1 MEQDVKQR
9 ILLAAKELFA
19 VQGFDGTTI
28 RQICDKANAN
38 ISLVSYYFGGKEKV
52 FQHIFETYFPGTK
65 LDQAEAMFRDPFTG
79 LQFLMD
85 QVMSMSFD
93 DFHLS
98 LMIDQELLMHS
109 SRSEIVMSYV
119 QPVWAKLEELLQ
131 RGKEQGVFHF
141 ESLANTLLI
150 IRGISLSAKIDLKMN
165 TSAPV
170 RSQEE
175 IEQIKQTAIQFIMD
189 GLKVDRARSN

>member
-38 ISLVSYYFGGKEKV
+38 ISLVSYYFGGKDKV
-52 FQHIFETYFPGTK
+52 FQHIFETYFPGNR
-65 LDQAEAMFRDPFTG
+65 LDQVEHMFRDPLKG

-85 QVMSMSFD
+85 QIMSMSFD

-98 LMIDQELLMHS
+98 LIIDQELLMHS
-109 SRSEIVMSYV
+109 PRSEIVMSYV
-119 QPVWAKLEELLQ
+119 QPVWVKLEELLQ
-131 RGKEQGVFHF
+131 RGREQGIFHF
-141 ESLANTLLI
+141 DSLAHTLVI
-150 IRGISLSAKIDLKMN
+150 IRGISLSAKIDLKTNMN
-165 TSAPV
+165 APPKT
-170 RSQEE
+170 QEE
-175 IEQIKQTAIQFIMD
+175 ITQIKQAAIQFIMS
-189 GLKVDRARSN
+189 GLRVETVV